1 MTALSRFFRNPER
14 AAIRKNVRALALPA
28 VGEQILNTFVGLTNT
43 FLVGNLSAE
52 AAAILGYNST
62 SAIAGIGLGNQIVMI
77 IMVLF
82 MAVSVGSTALI
93 ARARGARDLEEANS
107 VLRQS
112 MLVGAVMGIIATVI
126 AGGFARPML
135 SILGPTEE
143 VLQLGTTYLQI
154 VSSTFLFAALL
165 FIGTAAL
172 RGVGD
177 TRTPLYIMLGVN
189 AVNIL
194 LSWLL
199 VNGHFGLPVLGM
211 TGVSIA
217 AAIAR
222 GGGGLVLLGILFRGR
237 SNLKLSPN
245 LKPDFALLRRIINIG
260 LPSAG
265 EQLIFQ
271 GAMILFLRFITGLG
285 TTAYAAH
292 NIVISIDSFSFLPGL
307 GYATAATALVGQSLG
322 AKKPDEAEMNGYEA
336 LWQSTIFMSTIGVIM
351 FLFPAQILGVFT
363 NDQAV
368 IDAATPI
375 LRLVGLRQPFM
386 AVNFVLSGGLRGAG
400 DTRWPLYT
408 KLISTWG
415 VRLPFTPLFLWFG
428 WGLFGAWIA
437 MSMDLLTQSFLA
449 WWRYQK
455 GAWKELKV

>member
-1 MTALSRFFRNPER
+1 MTGLSRFFRDPER
-14 AAIRKNVRALALPA
+14 ATIRKNVRSMALPA
-28 VGEQILNTFVGLTNT
+28 VGEQLLNTFVGLTNT

-62 SAIAGIGLGNQIVMI
+62 SAIAGIGLGNQIVMLTMI
-77 IMVLF
+77 LF

-93 ARARGARDLEEANS
+93 ARARGARDMDEANR

-112 MLVGAVMGIIATVI
+112 MLIGGAMGILASLLGVF
-126 AGGFARPML
+126 FARPML
-135 SILGPTEE
+135 SILGPSED
-143 VLQLGTTYLQI
+143 VLQLATTYLQI
-154 VSSTFLFAALL
+154 VSSTFLFASLL

-199 VNGHFGLPVLGM
+199 VNGQFGLPVLGM

-222 GGGGLVLLGILFRGR
+222 GGGGLFLLALLVRGR
-237 SNLKLSPN
+237 SNLQLSLN
-245 LKPDFALLRRIINIG
+245 LKPDVPLLKRIINIG

-265 EQLIFQ
+265 EQVVFQ
-271 GAMILFLRFITGLG
+271 GAMIIFVRFITGLG
-285 TTAYAAH
+285 TVAYAAH
-292 NIVISIDSFSFLPGL
+292 NIVIAIDSFSFLPGL

-322 AKKPDEAEMNGYEA
+322 AKKPEEAESNGYEA
-336 LWQSTIFMSTIGVIM
+336 LWQSMIFMSTIGIIM
-351 FLFPAQILGVFT
+351 FLFPVQILSFFT

-386 AVNFVLSGGLRGAG
+386 ATNFVLSGGLRGAG

-415 VRLPFTPLFLWFG
+415 IRMPLTPLFLWFG

-437 MSMDLLTQSFLA
+437 MSLDLLSQSILA

-455 GAWKELKV
+455 GAWKTLKV